1 MTKTS
6 RLLRLMDALRCKR
19 RPVTASTLSEQLSV
33 SVRTIYRDVQ
43 ALIELGAPID
53 GGAGI
58 GYVLRTGFFMPPLM
72 FTDEELESLVL
83 GARWV
88 QGQGDAILARSAET
102 ALAKIATAA
111 PRDLRAQID
120 ATGLWAPRWK
130 HPADSSA
137 SLNLIRE
144 AIRYERK
151 LKVHYKNAEA
161 LATERVVWPVA
172 LGFFEG
178 TRILAAWCELREDF
192 RHFRTD
198 RIARLE
204 QMSVRM
210 PRPRLEL
217 VRLWKQQLKPLKG

>member
-1 MTKTS
+1 MDV
-6 RLLRLMDALRCKR
+6 LRSKR

-43 ALIELGAPID
+43 ALIELGASID

-58 GYVLRTGFFMPPLM
+58 GYVLRAGFFMPPLM
-72 FTDEELESLVL
+72 FTEDELESLVL

-88 QGQGDAILARSAET
+88 QGQGDEALTRSAQT
-102 ALAKIATAA
+102 ALAKISAAA
-111 PRDLRAQID
+111 PRDLRDQIE

-130 HPADSSA
+130 PPADSPT
-137 SLNLIRE
+137 SLTLIRE

-151 LKVHYKNAEA
+151 LTLHYKNAQA
-161 LATERVVWPVA
+161 VATERVVWPVA
-172 LGFFEG
+172 LAFFEG
-178 TRILAAWCELREDF
+178 TRILAGWCELREDF

-204 QMSVRM
+204 QMPTRM

-217 VRLWKQQLKPLKG
+217 VKLWKQQLKPRSAEDAAPRS